1 MNIKGLGLT
10 LLFAALSACGDVQDP
25 AAEQQAAAPPQATAT
40 AQPEAPAAAAGEAG
54 VTAAPP
60 ALPASETATEP
71 ATDSAAG
78 EAAEE
83 SENIVLAQAES
94 APAAPRP
101 APRFQQ
107 GKHYQ
112 RLTPTQPTSSSPEQV
127 EVAEVFW
134 YGCSHCYNFDPYV
147 ERWLTRKPDEV
158 NFVRIP
164 AVWNPL
170 VKFHARAFY
179 AAQALDKESVM
190 HTAFFREI
198 HLNGNA
204 LDTEAKLIDFFGNF
218 GVSADDFSAAFNS
231 FAVHTKLQQAETLA
245 RRYRVTSVP
254 LVVVNGKYT
263 TSATMTGGYDTLMEV
278 IDELVLLEGDA
289 G

>member
-10 LLFAALSACGDVQDP
+10 LLFAAMSACGDVQEP
-25 AAEQQAAAPPQATAT
+25 AAEQQAATTPQATAT
-40 AQPEAPAAAAGEAG
+40 AQPEAPAAAVGEAAA
-54 VTAAPP
+54 TTAPP
-60 ALPASETATEP
+60 AQPASETATESV
-71 ATDSAAG
+71 TDPAAG

-83 SENIVLAQAES
+83 SENIVLAQAET
-94 APAAPRP
+94 APAAPQP

-179 AAQALDKESVM
+179 TAQALDKESVM

-204 LDTEAKLIDFFGNF
+204 LDSEAKLIDFFGNF
-218 GVSADDFSAAFNS
+218 GVTADDFSAAFNS

-263 TSATMTGGYDTLMEV
+263 TSATMTGGYDALMEV

>member
-10 LLFAALSACGDVQDP
+10 LLLAALSACGDVQEP
-25 AAEQQAAAPPQATAT
+25 AAEQQAATPPQATAT
-40 AQPEAPAAAAGEAG
+40 AQSEAPAAAPAEVAA
-54 VTAAPP
+54 TTAPP
-60 ALPASETATEP
+60 TQPASETTAEST
-71 ATDSAAG
+71 TDAAAG
-78 EAAEE
+78 EPAED
-83 SENIVLAQAES
+83 SGNIVLAQAES
-94 APAAPRP
+94 TPGAPRP

-107 GKHYQ
+107 GQHYQ

-147 ERWLTRKPDEV
+147 ERWLTQKADNV

-179 AAQALDKESVM
+179 TAQALDKEPVM

-204 LDTEAKLIDFFGNF
+204 LDSEAKLIDFFENF

-289 G
+289 S

>member
-10 LLFAALSACGDVQDP
+10 LLFAAMSACGDVQEP
-25 AAEQQAAAPPQATAT
+25 AAEQQAATTPQATAT
-40 AQPEAPAAAAGEAG
+40 AQPEAPAAAVGEAAA
-54 VTAAPP
+54 TTAPP
-60 ALPASETATEP
+60 AQPASETATESV
-71 ATDSAAG
+71 TDPAAG

-83 SENIVLAQAES
+83 SENIVLAQAET
-94 APAAPRP
+94 APAAPQP

-179 AAQALDKESVM
+179 TAQALDKESVM

-204 LDTEAKLIDFFGNF
+204 LDSEAKLIDFFGNF
-218 GVSADDFSAAFNS
+218 GVTADDFSAAFNS

-263 TSATMTGGYDTLMEV
+263 TSATMTGGYDALMEV
-278 IDELVLLEGDA
+278 IDELVLLEGDV